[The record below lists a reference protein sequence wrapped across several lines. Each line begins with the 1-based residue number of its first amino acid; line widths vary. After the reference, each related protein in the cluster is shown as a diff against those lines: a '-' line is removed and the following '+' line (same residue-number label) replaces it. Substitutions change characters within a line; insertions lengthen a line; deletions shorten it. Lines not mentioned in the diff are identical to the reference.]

1 MNNYVEKNLMNDEE
15 IIAVAKRTPLL
26 LTAKTIKA
34 VLWTVFWVVLGIVAH
49 PLIFIFA
56 LIPVV
61 NLACNF
67 ISFYRNRLTLT
78 NDRVIFRKGV
88 FNTMS
93 IDFPYE
99 QIETVQVEQPF
110 LGKIFHYSEVK
121 VSTGGDGARLDGIIE
136 GDKLKNIIVTQS
148 DAKKK
153 QLAQE
158 QAEATARAMREA
170 MLAVS
175 QENAKQQDQ
184 A

>member
-1 MNNYVEKNLMNDEE
+1 
-15 IIAVAKRTPLL
+15 
-26 LTAKTIKA
+26 
-34 VLWTVFWVVLGIVAH
+34 
-49 PLIFIFA
+49 
-56 LIPVV
+56 
-61 NLACNF
+61 
-67 ISFYRNRLTLT
+67 
-78 NDRVIFRKGV
+78 
-88 FNTMS
+88 
-93 IDFPYE
+93 
-99 QIETVQVEQPF
+99 